1 MDEQEKMMR
10 MMLEEDFQQ
19 ILKDDPV
26 LDELEKAKYDPQSSF
41 FELMMILSKTFTV
54 SGVVVSCIT
63 PAIWSYLYAIGSPY
77 ATGEECHEIDTDIML
92 YILHN
97 GIHCIDSDIIDKAHG
112 FCASHGVDHKTAE
125 ADLKTLI
132 YLSFRPLEMIPTSTS
147 SQSGGKAR
155 YDADW
160 MTHLASVVCPLTGK
174 TSDDVI
180 YDMSLTE
187 CYYYCIQ
194 KARET
199 DVSGNIRR
207 RNSSEV
213 NALIYKRTMELG
225 EEYLKHIDESAK
237 SEA

>member
-10 MMLEEDFQQ
+10 AMLEEEFQNV
-19 ILKDDPV
+19 LKNDPI

-77 ATGEECHEIDTDIML
+77 ATGEDCHEIDTDIML
-92 YILHN
+92 YLLHN
-97 GIHCIDSDIIDKAHG
+97 GIHCIDNDLIDKANG
-112 FCASHGVDHKTAE
+112 FCSSHGMDYRTAE

-132 YLSFRPLEMIPTSTS
+132 YLSFRPLEMIPVSTS
-147 SQSGGKAR
+147 NQSEKAR

-160 MTHLASVVCPLTGK
+160 LTHLASVVCPFTGK
-174 TSDDVI
+174 TSDEVI

-199 DVSGNIRR
+199 DVAGNIRR
-207 RNSSEV
+207 RNSDEV
-213 NALIYKRTMELG
+213 NELIYRRTMELG
-225 EEYLKHIDESAK
+225 EEYVKRIDGCAK
-237 SEA
+237 GEA

>member
-10 MMLEEDFQQ
+10 AMLDEGFQQ

-26 LDELEKAKYDPQSSF
+26 LDELEKAKYDAQSSF

-63 PAIWSYLYAIGSPY
+63 PAIWAYLYAIGSPY

-92 YILHN
+92 YLLHN
-97 GIHCIDSDIIDKAHG
+97 GIHSIDSDIIDKANG
-112 FCASHGVDHKTAE
+112 FCASHGVDYRTAE

-132 YLSFRPLEMIPTSTS
+132 YLSFRPLEMIPTTTS
-147 SQSGGKAR
+147 NQNGEKAR

-160 MTHLASVVCPLTGK
+160 LTHLASVVCPLTGK
-174 TSDDVI
+174 TSDEVI

-199 DVSGNIRR
+199 DVAGNIRR
-207 RNSSEV
+207 RNSDEA
-213 NALIYKRTMELG
+213 NELIYKRTMELG
-225 EEYLKHIDESAK
+225 KEYLKHIDESAK

>member
-10 MMLEEDFQQ
+10 AMLDEEFQQ
-19 ILKDDPV
+19 ILKNDPI
-26 LDELEKAKYDPQSSF
+26 LDELEKAKYDAQSSF

-63 PAIWSYLYAIGSPY
+63 PAIWAYLYAIASPY

-92 YILHN
+92 YLLHN
-97 GIHCIDSDIIDKAHG
+97 GIHSIDNDLIDKADG
-112 FCASHGVDHKTAE
+112 FCSSHGLDYRTAE

-132 YLSFRPLEMIPTSTS
+132 YLSFRPLEMIPTTS
-147 SQSGGKAR
+147 SNQNGEKAR

-160 MTHLASVVCPLTGK
+160 LTHLASVVCPLTGK
-174 TSDDVI
+174 SSDEVI

-199 DVSGNIRR
+199 DVAGNIRR
-207 RNSSEV
+207 RNSDEV
-213 NALIYKRTMELG
+213 NELIYRRTMELG
-225 EEYLKHIDESAK
+225 KEYLKHIDESAK